1 MTGKKV
7 KVLVCGHRSFAA
19 KGLISALRR
28 AGHEVVA
35 FSRGPVAQHPED
47 FPDAPAVPVV
57 TGPVE
62 AMFENPHLATGEFD
76 AVVNYILLKDDGVDK
91 NLAFIASLLRFCREQ
106 PVRPVQHLVHI
117 SSISS
122 YKASVRL
129 VDESAEIET
138 VPERKGSYGSL
149 KVATDLYLLQHAQPE
164 MKLSLIRPGFVLG
177 VGLVNPIVGTAARL
191 PWNKLIVIGN
201 GKSIIPMTTRELVNE
216 AVARVVSSPPAGNR
230 EVLVLADPDSPTR
243 SQFLEACCRELG
255 IGTGVTSLP
264 TPFWWLMAVGGEAV
278 ARLIGQGKLQPYS
291 KLTARLAR
299 QRFNSALSSK
309 RLGMSLSVDWCRA
322 LRDSLEKQNHEM
334 TCPQAAAQEGQAQAQ
349 DRLRLTEPVTFI
361 GFGRIVRQK
370 YLPGLKKLGFSGQI
384 RAFDLNPAEATA
396 ETNDLRVEP
405 VSGATIPA
413 SGLVVIAS
421 PGPAHTEAI
430 GLLRNVPGVL
440 LVEKPLCYA
449 KSELREWSAFAAQR
463 RQPIYVCHNY
473 RFKQNVRRM
482 MAHLAQFNPG
492 CLHHAELQFQ
502 SPPAANDSVPWL
514 REERRA
520 RTLLMDY
527 AIHFLD
533 IACLFGPGRVGTEGT
548 PHWKIGD
555 LRHELTS
562 SGQTGLIEGRVQGDY
577 SVHFLLRQGFGP
589 RRARVRF
596 SFQNYSVSLGFFPDT
611 FVACMADD
619 NPWIYK
625 AEAAE
630 SRRATLRKI
639 VDKLRNRD
647 SDDSHVRLLAGVAA
661 QSKAVEGLT
670 VGRLAPFYEALFEIG
685 DSVYGH

>member
-1 MTGKKV
+1 M
-7 KVLVCGHRSFAA
+7 KVLLCGHRSFAA
-19 KGLISALRR
+19 RGLIAALRR
-28 AGHEVVA
+28 AGHDVVA
-35 FSRGPVAQHPED
+35 FSRGPVGQCLED

-57 TGPVE
+57 TGPIE
-62 AMFENPHLATGEFD
+62 AMLENPHLAAGPFD
-76 AVVNYILLKDDGVDK
+76 TVANYILLKDDGVEK
-91 NLAFIASLLRFCREQ
+91 NLAFIAALLRFCREQ
-106 PVRPVQHLVHI
+106 AGRPVQHLVHI

-122 YKASVRL
+122 YKASLRL

-138 VPERKGSYGSL
+138 VPERKGNYGSL
-149 KVATDLYLLQHAQPE
+149 KVATDQYLLQHVPAD
-164 MKLSLIRPGFVLG
+164 MKLTLIRPGFVLG
-177 VGLVNPIVGTAARL
+177 AGLVNPIVGTAARL

-201 GKSIIPMTTRELVNE
+201 GKSIIPMTTREVVNE
-216 AVARVVSSPPAGNR
+216 AVARVVSNPPTDNR
-230 EVLVLADPDSPTR
+230 EVLVLADPGSPTR
-243 SQFLEACCRELG
+243 SQFLDVCCRELG

-264 TPFWWLMAVGGEAV
+264 TPLWWLMAVGGEAF

-299 QRFNSALSSK
+299 QRFDSARSSQ
-309 RLGMSLSVDWCRA
+309 RLGMSLKVDWCGA

-334 TCPQAAAQEGQAQAQ
+334 GCPQAPESDGPIPAQGS
-349 DRLRLTEPVTFI
+349 LRLTEPVTFI

-370 YLPGLKKLGFSGQI
+370 YLPGLKKLGFCGQI

-396 ETNDLRVEP
+396 EANDVRVEP
-405 VSGATIPA
+405 ISGAMVPA

-430 GLLRNVPGVL
+430 ELLRNLPGVL

-449 KSELREWSAFAAQR
+449 KSELRDWSAFAATR
-463 RQPIYVCHNY
+463 PDPIYVCHNY

-482 MAHLAQFNPG
+482 MSHLARFNPG
-492 CLHHAELQFQ
+492 RLHHAELQFQ

-514 REERRA
+514 RDERGA

-533 IACLFGPGRVGTEGT
+533 IACLFGPGRPGTADET
-548 PHWKIGD
+548 AHWKIGD

-562 SGQTGLIEGRVQGDY
+562 SGQTELIEGRVQGHY

-596 SFQNYSVSLGFFPDT
+596 CFQNYSVSLGFFPDT

-619 NPWIYK
+619 NPWVHK

-639 VDKLRNRD
+639 IDKLRNRD

-661 QSKAVEGLT
+661 RSKAVEGLT
-670 VGRLAPFYEALFEIG
+670 VGRLAPFYEALFGIG
-685 DSVYGH
+685 ELVYGH